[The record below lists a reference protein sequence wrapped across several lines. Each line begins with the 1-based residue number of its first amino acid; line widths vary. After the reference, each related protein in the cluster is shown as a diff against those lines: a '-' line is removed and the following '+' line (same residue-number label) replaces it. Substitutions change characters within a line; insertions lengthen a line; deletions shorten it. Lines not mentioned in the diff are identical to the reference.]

1 MTNEYTGDTQQHRQ
15 HSTNKGEAKQAGKIV
30 KQLYRSSFNKPESSL
45 PALSSS
51 TPTAGGNLIEPN
63 EYRTN
68 ISSLYLKEEVPG
80 ATSSQAAFNTANNQ
94 LSSSQSPM
102 NIAQLNR

>member
-1 MTNEYTGDTQQHRQ
+1 MNNEYTGDSQQYRQ
-15 HSTNKGEAKQAGKIV
+15 HSTNKGEVKQAGKII
-30 KQLYRSSFNKPESSL
+30 KQLYRSSFTKPESSL
-45 PALSSS
+45 PALSST

-80 ATSSQAAFNTANNQ
+80 AMSSHGAFNTAHNR
-94 LSSSQSPM
+94 LSSS
-102 NIAQLNR
+102 